1 MDYGDRERLYGLPL
15 DEFVRERDLLARQ
28 LRKEGDRERAEA
40 VKGLAKPS
48 VVAWT
53 VNQLARRRREDV
65 RRLLEAAER
74 LRAAQTTGAGDFAA
88 AAATQRDAVRTLT
101 DAAGEVLR
109 EAGRPATD
117 ATLDRVARTLTAAV
131 ADADARSD
139 LEHGTLTQE
148 LEPTGFGSL
157 LGALADAGGA
167 RKTTKKP
174 SPRERAKARAA
185 LERTRERADALRRD
199 VEAAERVVA
208 ETRRR
213 LEAAE
218 AEAERAREALA
229 AAEAEV
235 ERAERRLAE
244 S

>member
-1 MDYGDRERLYGLPL
+1 MDDGDRERLYGLPL
-15 DEFVRERDLLARQ
+15 DEFVRERDALARR
-28 LRKEGDRERAEA
+28 LRKEGDRERSEA
-40 VKGLAKPS
+40 VKALAKPS

-53 VNQLARRRREDV
+53 VNQLARRRSEDI
-65 RRLLEAAER
+65 RRLLDAADR
-74 LRAAQTTGAGDFAA
+74 LRAAQTTGTGDFAGA
-88 AAATQRDAVRTLT
+88 AAEQRDAVRALA

-109 EAGRPATD
+109 EAGRAATD
-117 ATLDRVARTLTAAV
+117 ATLDRVVRTLTAAV
-131 ADADARSD
+131 ADADARSE
-139 LEHGTLTQE
+139 LERGTLTQE

-157 LGALADAGGA
+157 LGALGDAGGD
-167 RKTTKKP
+167 RETTKKP
-174 SPRERAKARAA
+174 SPGEQAKARAA
-185 LERTRERADALRRD
+185 LEHARERADALRRD

-213 LEAAE
+213 LAAAE
-218 AEAERAREALA
+218 ADAERAREART

>member
-15 DEFVRERDLLARQ
+15 DEFVRERDLLARR

-40 VKGLAKPS
+40 VKGLPKPS

-74 LRAAQTTGAGDFAA
+74 LRAAQTTGAADFAA
-88 AAATQRDAVRTLT
+88 AAAAQRDAVRTLT

-157 LGALADAGGA
+157 LGAFADAGGE
-167 RKTTKKP
+167 RETTKKP
-174 SPRERAKARAA
+174 SPRDQAKARAA
-185 LERTRERADALRRD
+185 LERAHGRADALRRD

-229 AAEAEV
+229 EAEAEV
-235 ERAERRLAE
+235 EGAERRLAE